1 MTENNENLDK
11 LLSAFLGATQ
21 ADEADRDIRAG
32 DEILN
37 NHPVPELADD
47 TIAGLK
53 AEIRSQLSSRRRKRL
68 TLQRVAAAAIIIASV
83 AAVFISRSHGPAQP
97 VIANTSVWQDISTIQ
112 DEQIA
117 SLAEQIGNIETEMFS
132 IRLGADDS
140 GNGFDLTDI
149 ETEINNINGNF
160 WKG

>member
-1 MTENNENLDK
+1 MTENNENLDN

-21 ADEADRDIRAG
+21 ADEAGRDIRAA

-37 NHPVPELADD
+37 NHPAPELGDG
-47 TIAGLK
+47 TIASLK

-68 TLQRVAAAAIIIASV
+68 TLQRVAAAAVIIASV
-83 AAVFISRSHGPAQP
+83 AAVVINRSHGPAP
-97 VIANTSVWQDISTIQ
+97 PGTAIASVWQNISTVQ

-117 SLAEQIGNIETEMFS
+117 SLAEQIGDIETEMFS
-132 IRLGADDS
+132 IRLGTDDS
-140 GNGFDLTDI
+140 GNGFDLTEI